1 MYHISDVKKYLRCP
15 KLFWLSHYEKSL
27 PFNSYVRLDE
37 AVTTLACEKL
47 GVTDCFLGARGDE
60 ASKALLAMN
69 DNEWIVKGRF
79 EAKQLRAKIP
89 FLHKTNNGWDVYF
102 LFCGNRPKDDDMNF
116 YCSSIWVLEENDI
129 KINQIYILH
138 FDENYVRSDELDP
151 HQLFQITADF
161 FNDKGNPSKNVKDT
175 IFKRLRNLEDILN
188 GMDEVLQLDK
198 VECTR
203 QNKCT
208 KKNKCRFYD
217 KCFPNEIEVEADSIL
232 TLVSS
237 QHKYDMHHEGRLK
250 LKDVDLERIEGSR
263 QQFAQ
268 IRASQNDGLYVDYYS
283 LKIWIEKIKFPITF
297 LDFEWETYAIP
308 PFKGMKPYD
317 VLPFEYS
324 IHILYE
330 DGTIEHKE
338 YLGTRDCRRHLA
350 ENLMKDIPANG
361 TIVAYNAEG
370 AEKIRLKEMA
380 AQFPEYAKELMILYK
395 RLVDLAFPFVIGT
408 VYDVRMRGYYSLK
421 VLMSLME
428 NQSGYQDLDIHQ
440 GMDAVFQWRLLDQE
454 NDDVDPEA
462 IRNHLIEYCSMDTY
476 AMVVVYKW
484 LMSLV
489 DNYEK

>member
-15 KLFWLSHYEKSL
+15 KLFWLSHYEEPL
-27 PFNSYVRLDE
+27 PFNSFVRLDE

-47 GVTDCFLGARGDE
+47 GITDCFLGARGDE
-60 ASKALLAMN
+60 ASLALKAMEN
-69 DNEWIVKGRF
+69 NEWIVKGRF
-79 EAKQLRAKIP
+79 EAKQLRVKIP
-89 FLHKTNNGWDVYF
+89 FLHKTEQGWDVYF

-116 YCSSIWVLEENDI
+116 YCSSIWVLEENEIDI
-129 KINQIYILH
+129 HNIYILH
-138 FDENYVRSDELDP
+138 FDENYVRGDELNP
-151 HQLFQITADF
+151 HQLFQITEEF
-161 FNDKGNPSKNVKDT
+161 FNDKGNPSKNIKDT
-175 IFKRLRNLEDILN
+175 IFKRLRNLEDTLN
-188 GMDEVLQLDK
+188 GMDEILKRDV

-217 KCFPNEIEVEADSIL
+217 KCFPNELEVDADSIL

-237 QHKYDMHHEGRLK
+237 QHKYAMHHEGRLK
-250 LKDVDLERIEGSR
+250 LKDVDLDRIEGSR

-283 LKIWIEKIKFPITF
+283 LKTWIEEIKYPITF

-324 IHILYE
+324 IHILHE

-338 YLGTRDCRRHLA
+338 YLGTRDCRRHVV
-350 ENLMKDIPANG
+350 ENLIQDVPNEG

-380 AQFPEYAKELMILYK
+380 AQFPEHAKDLMNLYV
-395 RLVDLAFPFVIGT
+395 RLVDLAFPFVIGA

-440 GMDAVFQWRLLDQE
+440 GMDAVFQWRLLDRE
-454 NDDVDPEA
+454 DDEVDSEE
-462 IRNHLIEYCSMDTY
+462 IRTHLIEYCSMDTY

-489 DNYEK
+489 HERI